1 MIYLLFF
8 LTGAAGLIYEMSW
21 SRQIGIFF
29 GHTVNAAAVVL
40 AAYFGGMALGY
51 ALAARWSTRIRRP
64 LAGYAFCELGV
75 AAWALLTP
83 LVLGLFKLAP
93 VAALLNSE
101 NEALQTCA
109 RVIAALIVLLP
120 ATIALGATLPF
131 VAQHLALEAPGDPR
145 SQERAVRAYALNTAG
160 AVAGVLLA
168 SFALIV
174 WLGVAGSSYL
184 AAGISAACG
193 LSALILS
200 RARVPG
206 LHFPLPQADTAAPSQ
221 AAATKDAAGRG
232 ERGQGIWL
240 ALAALSGF
248 GTLALQVLYVRLFS
262 MTFNNSTYTFGGIV
276 AVFLLSL
283 SLGSWLA
290 ARRGRSLPP
299 RQAIAW
305 ACLASAVLIP
315 LSVLLF
321 RALTG
326 MRYFNYGEGFLQY
339 IGAALLLIAAV
350 IGLPVAVLALVLPLC
365 WDAALQ
371 ASGESLGSIVGRLT
385 AANTL
390 AATSGSLLASFAL
403 MPLLGLWMSFA
414 LIAALYGL
422 CGALL
427 LLLNREAAGPA
438 WLRPAAAL
446 GLLAL
451 AGLLSAGLDP
461 QLERSAPSKGQRYL
475 MLADTAYGRIDVIE
489 DLKQQNRRLRQN
501 RHYTLGGTK
510 GDTLERRQ
518 GRLPLLLHPAPRKV
532 CFLGLATGITASSA
546 LLDQRVEQA
555 TAVELI
561 PAVARAAALF
571 SDHNA
576 NFVSSPRARVV
587 VNDARYYLYATPERY
602 DLIISDLF
610 VPWHSQT
617 GYLYTVEHYRAAR
630 ERLAP
635 GGYFCQWLPLYQ
647 LGPRELEL
655 IMNSFASVFPR
666 CSLWLGQGENGGGTL
681 ALIGSEE
688 QISLSRSELAAR
700 LRTLSLPQDG
710 VEDTELDSL
719 EDFQRAYLGDWQP
732 GGFGLQLSLPKT
744 ERHAEIERGFISAV
758 PAERQLNTDEHPLV
772 EFLAPL
778 AHGHDQM
785 LSGARWFI
793 YQEQRLA
800 SLPRENAQLL
810 P

>member
-64 LAGYAFCELGV
+64 LLGYALCELGV
-75 AAWALLTP
+75 AAWAVLTP
-83 LVLGLFKLAP
+83 LVLGLFRLAP
-93 VAALLNSE
+93 VAALLNSD
-101 NEALQTCA
+101 NEALQTGA

-131 VAQHLALEAPGDPR
+131 VAQHLALEAPGDPH

-160 AVAGVLLA
+160 AVLGVLLA
-168 SFALIV
+168 TFALIL

-193 LSALILS
+193 LSALVLA

-206 LHFPLPQADTAAPSQ
+206 LHFPVLQQAETPAGEDSAKPDTAVSEGVN
-221 AAATKDAAGRG
+221 AGVK
-232 ERGQGIWL
+232 ERQGLWL

-248 GTLALQVLYVRLFS
+248 GTLGLQVLYVRLFS

-290 ARRGRSLPP
+290 EKIGRRIPARE
-299 RQAIAW
+299 AIAW
-305 ACLASAVLIP
+305 ACLVSAMAIP
-315 LSVLLF
+315 LSVQLF
-321 RALTG
+321 QLITKL
-326 MRYFNYGEGFLQY
+326 RYFSYGDGFWQY

-350 IGLPVAVLALVLPLC
+350 IGLPVVLLAQVLPLC
-365 WDAALQ
+365 WDAAV
-371 ASGESLGSIVGRLT
+371 ASSGDRLGAVVGRLT
-385 AANTL
+385 SVNTL
-390 AATSGSLLASFAL
+390 AAMAGSLLASFAL
-403 MPLLGLWMSFA
+403 IPLLGLWWSF
-414 LIAALYGL
+414 
-422 CGALL
+422 
-427 LLLNREAAGPA
+427 
-438 WLRPAAAL
+438 
-446 GLLAL
+446 GLLAGLYCL
-451 AGLLSAGLDP
+451 AGLWLAYGREAGASASGGARASRSARSLALLAPLVVLALAWKLDP
-461 QLERSAPSKGQRYL
+461 RLEQRAPTRGQRYL
-475 MLADTAYGRIDVIE
+475 LLADTPYGRIDVIE
-489 DLKQQNRRLRQN
+489 DLKQHNRRLRQN
-501 RHYTLGGTK
+501 RHYTLGGTL

-518 GRLPLLLHPAPRKV
+518 GRLALLLHPAPRKV

-561 PAVARAAALF
+561 PEVAQAASLF
-571 SDHNA
+571 SDHNEG
-576 NFVSSPRARVV
+576 FVSNPRARVV

-617 GYLYTVEHYRAAR
+617 GYLYTVEHYRASR

-635 GGYFCQWLPLYQ
+635 GGIFCQWLPLYQ

-655 IMNSFASVFPR
+655 IMNSFASVYP
-666 CSLWLGQGENGGGTL
+666 CTSLWLGQAEDGGGTL
-681 ALIGSEE
+681 ALIGSEAP
-688 QISLSRSELAAR
+688 LSVSRGELDAR
-700 LRTLSLPQDG
+700 LAQTRLAHDGLP
-710 VEDTELDSL
+710 DTELDSL
-719 EDFQRAYLGDWQP
+719 EDFQRAYLGDWKP
-732 GGFGLQLSLPKT
+732 GGFGGEGRP
-744 ERHAEIERGFISAV
+744 EF
-758 PAERQLNTDEHPLV
+758 NTDERPLV

-778 AHGHDQM
+778 SHGEDK
-785 LSGARWFI
+785 LLTGKRWQI
-793 YQEQRLA
+793 YFEQRL
-800 SLPRENAQLL
+800 SELPRTNVRLL